1 MGDGCGSMSVREGV
15 RLCGACLSGGV
26 SVVVMRGYGNMS
38 VREGVSDVCV
48 NVCERGLWGIS
59 VSESVCGYDEGMWE
73 YPCECAQMP
82 VGKGVSEV

>member
-1 MGDGCGSMSVREGV
+1 M

-59 VSESVCGYDEGMWE
+59 VSESVCVGMMRV
-73 YPCECAQMP
+73 CGNTP
-82 VGKGVSEV
+82 VSVVKCLWVRM